1 MVFGAEPPP
10 PPARIA
16 GIAPPKPGTWTTE
29 FCGFAASAP
38 RRSGCSTPLGCP
50 IRGRPPRL
58 ERDTVVPVTRTRAL
72 AIDADA
78 RHARDNVAAL
88 MTWAI
93 GITGICLMLA
103 IDMLMFQAV

>member
-16 GIAPPKPGTWTTE
+16 GVAPPKPGTWIRE

-38 RRSGCSTPLGCP
+38 RRCGYSTPLGCP
-50 IRGRPPRL
+50 FRGRPRRL

-78 RHARDNVAAL
+78 RQARDNVAAL

-93 GITGICLMLA
+93 GIAGICVMRA

>member
-1 MVFGAEPPP
+1 
-10 PPARIA
+10 
-16 GIAPPKPGTWTTE
+16 
-29 FCGFAASAP
+29 
-38 RRSGCSTPLGCP
+38 
-50 IRGRPPRL
+50 
-58 ERDTVVPVTRTRAL
+58 VPVTRTRAL

-93 GITGICLMLA
+93 GIVGICLMLA